1 MKTGGRTVVV
11 SGAQEQ
17 GDMHVRVMTHQTL
30 QHGDKLCDRYGNKG
44 IACVQPATSMPWGIG
59 IHTGEE
65 LHFAIP
71 KKKPIKELPTHE

>member
-30 QHGDKLCDRYGNKG
+30 QHGDKPVRQVWQQGYCVCATCEFHAMGNRHTHRGRVTLRDPQKEAYQG
-44 IACVQPATSMPWGIG
+44 TSHP
-59 IHTGEE
+59 
-65 LHFAIP
+65 
-71 KKKPIKELPTHE
+71 